1 MDVCILSDTDA
12 WGGAEV
18 HTVGL
23 ADVLARRGHRVS
35 IVALGDDVFRPKL
48 GPEGRPG
55 VRVHKPT
62 LAKPIYRMG
71 YWECA
76 ALVKGLPG
84 DVCVLVRLGVQAGSL
99 MLDLAARRRF
109 GRYIAIEHTCAEMER
124 RTSRRHLFGL
134 VPGLGLWW
142 YKIWFLWQFRSMASS
157 RVVCV
162 SEAARDRLV
171 RGLRLPR
178 NKVLAVRNGIDADR
192 FRPNEAHRATS
203 RKAWGASDNTVVLGA
218 VGRLSPEKGL
228 DDAVSLFGR
237 LAALRPDREMLLVLV
252 GDGSERD
259 RLQKLAAES
268 GAGARVVFPG
278 FTSRPWEAHCGLDV
292 HLQPSREEAMP
303 LALLEAMACE
313 CCPVAMNV
321 GGVPE
326 VLAGSG
332 AGWLVPAGDRD
343 AFLAAMDAA
352 TGMDPERRRERGR
365 AARRHVE
372 SRFNGAAQYEA
383 LAKVIEQ
390 G

>member
-1 MDVCILSDTDA
+1 MDVCILSETDA

-48 GPEGRPG
+48 GPEPRPG
-55 VRVHKPT
+55 VRVHKPA
-62 LAKPIYRMG
+62 LARPIRQMG
-71 YWECA
+71 YRECA

-109 GRYIAIEHTCAEMER
+109 GRYIAIEHTCAEMEP

-134 VPGLGLWW
+134 VPGLALWW
-142 YKIWFLWQFRSMASS
+142 YKIWFLWQCRSMASS

-162 SEAARDRLV
+162 SEAARDRMI
-171 RGLRLPR
+171 RDFRLPR
-178 NKVLAVRNGIDADR
+178 TKVLAVQNGIDAEK
-192 FRPNEAHRATS
+192 FRPNDAHRAAS
-203 RKAWGASDNTVVLGA
+203 RKAWGASDDTVVLGA

-228 DDAVSLFGR
+228 EDAVTLFGR
-237 LAALRPDREMLLVLV
+237 LAALRPERDMLLVLI
-252 GDGSERD
+252 GDGIERE
-259 RLQKLAAES
+259 RLQKLATGS
-268 GAGARVVFPG
+268 GAGGRIVFPG
-278 FTSRPWEAHCGLDV
+278 FTNRPWEAHCGLDI

-313 CCPVAMNV
+313 CCPVAMAV

-326 VLAGSG
+326 VLMGSG
-332 AGWLVPAGDRD
+332 AGWLVPPGDRD
-343 AFLAAMDAA
+343 AFLTAMDEASGLDA
-352 TGMDPERRRERGR
+352 DSRRERGR
-365 AARRHVE
+365 AARRLVE
-372 SRFNGAAQYEA
+372 TRFNGAKQYEA